1 MGIYIFSFE
10 YLEEELRR
18 DAERKDS
25 DHDFG
30 KDIIPGA
37 LRRGH
42 RVYAYPFGEQM
53 LDRNAYWRDVG
64 TIDAYFNANLEV
76 LQDNPA
82 LDLYT
87 QDWRIRTYQEQ
98 LPPAKFVGVSEG
110 GSHIGTTMV
119 SGGCVIDRSSLENS
133 MLFSNVVVEANCEL
147 VDVLA
152 LPDCQIGR
160 NVRLK
165 KVLLDNGCIVPDGT
179 VVGEDPEQDARRFH
193 CTPGGVVVINRDM
206 LGQEHRYTPIG
217 LVDPHHE

>member
-1 MGIYIFSFE
+1 
-10 YLEEELRR
+10 
-18 DAERKDS
+18 
-25 DHDFG
+25 
-30 KDIIPGA
+30 
-37 LRRGH
+37 
-42 RVYAYPFGEQM
+42 
-53 LDRNAYWRDVG
+53 
-64 TIDAYFNANLEV
+64 
-76 LQDNPA
+76 
-82 LDLYT
+82 
-87 QDWRIRTYQEQ
+87 
-98 LPPAKFVGVSEG
+98 
-110 GSHIGTTMV
+110 
-119 SGGCVIDRSSLENS
+119 